1 MQHPTPSDDWNARV
15 EAVWAAA
22 DELGDDAVIERI
34 DALAAERGADDAR
47 ALFERAGAR
56 DSAGLESEAAP
67 LYREALAGGGLD
79 EVHRPQAVI
88 QLASTLRN
96 LGEVEESIRMLE
108 AERVQHPESPL
119 DDAAA
124 AFLALALVTRGDA
137 ERAAS
142 VALSALAPHLQLY
155 TRSVHAYAAEL
166 AL

>member
-15 EAVWAAA
+15 DAVWAAA
-22 DELGDDAVIERI
+22 DELGDDAVIQRI
-34 DALAAERGADDAR
+34 DALAAERGEDDAR
-47 ALFERAGAR
+47 AAFEMAGAR

-67 LYREALAGGGLD
+67 LYRTALARGLD
-79 EVHRPQAVI
+79 AVHRPQAVI

-96 LGEVEESIRMLE
+96 LGEVEDSIRMLE
-108 AERVQHPESPL
+108 AERAEHPESPL

-155 TRSVHAYAAEL
+155 TRSVRAYAAEL

>member
-15 EAVWAAA
+15 DAVWAAA
-22 DELGDDAVIERI
+22 EELGDDGVIQRI

-47 ALFERAGAR
+47 AAFEMAGAR
-56 DSAGLESEAAP
+56 DSAGLEAEAAP
-67 LYREALAGGGLD
+67 LYRAALARGLD

-96 LGEVEESIRMLE
+96 LGEVEDSIRMLE
-108 AERVQHPESPL
+108 AERAEHPESPL

-155 TRSVHAYAAEL
+155 TRSVRAYAAEL

>member
-1 MQHPTPSDDWNARV
+1 MHSDDWDARID
-15 EAVWAAA
+15 AVWAAA
-22 DELGDDAVIERI
+22 DELGDDAVIQRI
-34 DALAAERGADDAR
+34 DALAAERGGDDAR
-47 ALFERAGAR
+47 SAFEMAGAR
-56 DSAGLESEAAP
+56 DSAGLEADAAL
-67 LYREALAGGGLD
+67 LYRRAIALGLD

-108 AERVQHPESPL
+108 TERTEHPESPL

-124 AFLALALVTRGDA
+124 AFLALALATAGNA

-155 TRSVHAYAAEL
+155 TRSVRAYAAEL